1 MRVERGEGNRSDDDA
16 ALARDIAAAMHQRM
30 SVRPE
35 VEIVDPGTIER
46 TSHKAKLIEV
56 VSR

>member
-1 MRVERGEGNRSDDDA
+1 
-16 ALARDIAAAMHQRM
+16 M

-56 VSR
+56 VSEGTDT

>member
-1 MRVERGEGNRSDDDA
+1 
-16 ALARDIAAAMHQRM
+16 MHQRM

-35 VEIVDPGTIER
+35 VEIVDAGSIER

-56 VSR
+56 VRRGAE